1 MNEGRM
7 TNKDG
12 FYSMHT
18 EVITEFSVN
27 PSANA
32 NTDTL
37 KIIREILATHRRGPN
52 SHKFSVTSKKSKR
65 QADED

>member
-1 MNEGRM
+1 M

-18 EVITEFSVN
+18 EVISEFSLN

-32 NTDTL
+32 DSDAL
-37 KIIREILATHRRGPN
+37 KIIREILATFKRAPH
-52 SHKFSVTSKKSKR
+52 SHKVSVTSKKSKR
-65 QADED
+65 QVDED